1 MTDIQFLFDNQLIA
15 ALEKLIKDAK
25 HKLFLVSP
33 FIDFDNRIQDAL
45 REKIARH
52 DFELLVLFGKN
63 ENNYY
68 KSMKKDSF
76 EFLKQFPN
84 IEIRHNDR
92 LHAKFYQNDYQFIMT
107 SLNLYN
113 YSLANNIEVGIIGKH
128 ASKGLIGKVINSSDA
143 LVAQSIDKVGQDIFG
158 IEKEINPFEKFE
170 TIFKGSVLKYKTE
183 PIITEQ
189 GGIKGVFG
197 GKKLDGKKIIVDK
210 LTTSVKDN
218 EISTLEPSNNQPKP
232 LSSPTSNTSTKTLS
246 ASQLSKTHGVSQI
259 EITNLMEK
267 FGLING
273 NKITHIGNSKGL
285 TMKNYMGK
293 DYIAYPENL
302 SELNEL
308 KK

>member
-33 FIDFDNRIQDAL
+33 FIDLDNRIQDAL
-45 REKIARH
+45 REKIERH

-92 LHAKFYQNDYQFIMT
+92 LHAKFYQNDFNYIMT

-128 ASKGLIGKVINSSDA
+128 ASKGLLGKVLDGSDA
-143 LVAQSIDKVGQDIFG
+143 LVAHGIDKVGQDIFG
-158 IEKEINPFEKFE
+158 FGKEVNPFEKFE
-170 TIFKGSVLKYKTE
+170 TIFKDSELKYKTE
-183 PIITEQ
+183 PIITDQ

-197 GKKLDGKKIIVDK
+197 GKKLEGKKVIVDN
-210 LTTSVKDN
+210 LTSSSKEKDVATHEN
-218 EISTLEPSNNQPKP
+218 SNNFPKP
-232 LSSPTSNTSTKTLS
+232 STATFSNISSKTLS
-246 ASQLSKTHGVSQI
+246 ASQLSKTLGVSQTD
-259 EITNLMEK
+259 ITNLMQK
-267 FGLING
+267 FGLITG
-273 NKITHIGNSKGL
+273 DKITEVGKSKGL

-293 DYIAYPENL
+293 DYIAYPDNL
-302 SELNEL
+302 AELNEL